1 MKDYSNLFKDTFNKI
16 LKERIQAQFVKKSLE
31 IKIDELYFDGHALS
45 IRDPFKLIYDE
56 KSNTNFTDS
65 FQIEGA
71 KIIIEKGD
79 EFGFY
84 NKVVSDIYCQQ
95 IAIVFE
101 NVINLFLK
109 IFKQFEVENKSDFE
123 SLLKSYKKSKEGLR
137 KNKFLLYDK
146 MNFNTNGKK
155 CIYVVKIQAL
165 KNGKISI
172 RNLKKEIRNESLK
185 SYQCMELIWLYL
197 SNEIKENNL
206 KVVTNKYL
214 SQNIFEFLTFMKD
227 SRNSIIHND
236 NIIKGN
242 QNTHFKKKYFIVEKL
257 ENDFEKISLDFQK
270 TKMILED
277 YSFVVYLIY
286 CALNLKYNNED
297 VLKVFSL

>member
-45 IRDPFKLIYDE
+45 IRNPFKLIYDE

-84 NKVVSDIYCQQ
+84 KKVVSDIYCQQ

-101 NVINLFLK
+101 IVINLFLK
-109 IFKQFEVENKSDFE
+109 LFKQFRIENKDDFE
-123 SLLKSYKKSKEGLR
+123 LLLDEYVSNLKTVREKINEGCFEYK
-137 KNKFLLYDK
+137 N
-146 MNFNTNGKK
+146 
-155 CIYVVKIQAL
+155 IVL
-165 KNGKISI
+165 KNYRSDI
-172 RNLKKEIRNESLK
+172 NKENLK
-185 SYQCMELIWLYL
+185 SYQCIELLKLYL
-197 SNEIKENNL
+197 SSEIKENNL
-206 KVVTNKYL
+206 KVLTKKYL
-214 SQNIFEFLTFMKD
+214 SQNIFEFLIFMKD

-236 NIIKGN
+236 NIIKRN
-242 QNTHFKKKYFIVEKL
+242 QNTHFKKYFIVEKL
-257 ENDFEKISLDFQK
+257 ENDSEKISLDFEK

-297 VLKVFSL
+297 VLKIFHHK

>member
-84 NKVVSDIYCQQ
+84 KKVVSDIYCQQ

-101 NVINLFLK
+101 IVINLFLK
-109 IFKQFEVENKSDFE
+109 LFKQFRIENKDDFE
-123 SLLKSYKKSKEGLR
+123 LLLDEYVSNLKTVREKINEGCFEYK
-137 KNKFLLYDK
+137 N
-146 MNFNTNGKK
+146 
-155 CIYVVKIQAL
+155 IVL
-165 KNGKISI
+165 KNYRSDI
-172 RNLKKEIRNESLK
+172 NKENLK
-185 SYQCMELIWLYL
+185 SYQCIELLKLYL
-197 SNEIKENNL
+197 SSEIKENNL
-206 KVVTNKYL
+206 KVLTKKYL
-214 SQNIFEFLTFMKD
+214 SQNIFEFLIFMKD

-236 NIIKGN
+236 NIIKRN
-242 QNTHFKKKYFIVEKL
+242 QNTHFKKYFIVEKL
-257 ENDFEKISLDFQK
+257 ENDSEKISLDFEK

-297 VLKVFSL
+297 VLKIFHHK

>member
-45 IRDPFKLIYDE
+45 IRNPFKLIYDE

-84 NKVVSDIYCQQ
+84 KKVVSDIYCQQ

-101 NVINLFLK
+101 IVINLFLK
-109 IFKQFEVENKSDFE
+109 LFKQFRIENKDDFE
-123 SLLKSYKKSKEGLR
+123 LLLDEYVSNLKTVREKINEGCFEYK
-137 KNKFLLYDK
+137 N
-146 MNFNTNGKK
+146 
-155 CIYVVKIQAL
+155 IVL
-165 KNGKISI
+165 KNYRSDI
-172 RNLKKEIRNESLK
+172 NKENLK
-185 SYQCMELIWLYL
+185 SYQCIELLKLYL
-197 SNEIKENNL
+197 SSEIKENNL
-206 KVVTNKYL
+206 KVLTKKYL
-214 SQNIFEFLTFMKD
+214 SQNIFEFLIFMKD

-236 NIIKGN
+236 NIIKRN
-242 QNTHFKKKYFIVEKL
+242 QNTHFKKYFIVEKL
-257 ENDFEKISLDFQK
+257 ENDSEKISLDFEK

-286 CALNLKYNNED
+286 CTLNLKYNNED
-297 VLKVFSL
+297 VLKIFHHK

>member
-45 IRDPFKLIYDE
+45 IRNPFKLIYDE

-84 NKVVSDIYCQQ
+84 KKVVSDIYCQQ

-101 NVINLFLK
+101 IVINLFLK
-109 IFKQFEVENKSDFE
+109 LFKQFRIENKDDFE
-123 SLLKSYKKSKEGLR
+123 LLLDEYVSNLKTVREKINEGCFEYK
-137 KNKFLLYDK
+137 N
-146 MNFNTNGKK
+146 
-155 CIYVVKIQAL
+155 IVL
-165 KNGKISI
+165 KNYRSDI
-172 RNLKKEIRNESLK
+172 NKENLK
-185 SYQCMELIWLYL
+185 SYQCIELLKLYL
-197 SNEIKENNL
+197 SSEIKENNL
-206 KVVTNKYL
+206 KVLTKKYL
-214 SQNIFEFLTFMKD
+214 SQNIFEFLIFMKD

-236 NIIKGN
+236 NIIKRN
-242 QNTHFKKKYFIVEKL
+242 QNTHFKKYFIVEKL
-257 ENDFEKISLDFQK
+257 ENDSEKISLDFEK

-277 YSFVVYLIY
+277 YSFVVYLSSTNKCNSNKIIGGY
-286 CALNLKYNNED
+286 PPMISQVLNLICEKNI
-297 VLKVFSL
+297 

>member
-84 NKVVSDIYCQQ
+84 KKVVSDIYCQQ

-101 NVINLFLK
+101 IVINLFLNL
-109 IFKQFEVENKSDFE
+109 FKQFRIENKDDFE
-123 SLLKSYKKSKEGLR
+123 LLLDEYVSNLKTVREKINEGCFEYK
-137 KNKFLLYDK
+137 N
-146 MNFNTNGKK
+146 
-155 CIYVVKIQAL
+155 IVL
-165 KNGKISI
+165 KNYRSDI
-172 RNLKKEIRNESLK
+172 NKENLK
-185 SYQCMELIWLYL
+185 SYQCIELLKLYL
-197 SNEIKENNL
+197 SSEIKENNL
-206 KVVTNKYL
+206 KVLTKKYL
-214 SQNIFEFLTFMKD
+214 SQNIFEFLIFMKD

-236 NIIKGN
+236 NIIKRN
-242 QNTHFKKKYFIVEKL
+242 QNTHFKKYFIVEKL
-257 ENDFEKISLDFQK
+257 ENDSEKISLDFEK

-297 VLKVFSL
+297 VLKIFHHK